1 MATSAPAPAFP
12 PALKYKTF
20 NTRNDA
26 YMGEFWQKCKAL
38 YAGGPTLL
46 NNDKLLRLVMP
57 SHANEAEDIYRERL
71 KRAFYIPYPGSII
84 DKLVAELMSKPL
96 TFELENTTS
105 ASDDGGQ
112 AGNKRGD
119 TDNDTD
125 DLPLFYVDLIKNCS
139 KPGGRKCAMNQ
150 FAREQIFTALQCQTA
165 WALVDMPKAPQGGY
179 PNRAEQDK
187 AGGLNAYIC
196 PIDPECV
203 IDWEEKDDGEL
214 SWVLIQDTQIKRESI
229 DQTRN
234 MVTIRWRYFR
244 ENDWAIYEL
253 TYDKTKKPNGP
264 LDTDDVALKDQGQHS
279 FQRVPVRRLCLP
291 EGLWAMGKLEA
302 MARAHLNQRNALSW
316 GQLKALFPV
325 PVLYAQTPDPK
336 APVSEDAGR
345 VAQQHGQGFLR
356 VFAEKDKLEYFS
368 PDVAPYQAAREDL
381 NNIRDEMHRVLYA
394 MAQSVDNSGAALQR
408 SGESKSID
416 QAAAAVILR
425 ALGTY
430 VREHLEDL
438 LLTIST
444 GRKDNYRFQAHGM
457 DVFDDVT
464 LSQLVLD
471 AIGLATVDIPSATFQ
486 RLFKYK
492 IAKLALG
499 ADVKEEDLDKISQEL
514 DNNVSQ
520 DTFDAAAD
528 AELAQHQAK
537 TAMAQAN
544 RDDPTGEK
552 LASKIDPGKTQKGKP
567 GVDKNAAQ
575 PGKAKPKKAKK

>member
-1 MATSAPAPAFP
+1 MAQPTLSSAPPFP
-12 PALKYKTF
+12 PVIKFKIF
-20 NTRNDA
+20 KTRNDA

-57 SHANEAEDIYRERL
+57 THANEAEEVYRERL

-96 TFELENTTS
+96 TFELEATTDS
-105 ASDDGGQ
+105 SDDGGSEGSTEDVNQ
-112 AGNKRGD
+112 
-119 TDNDTD
+119 
-125 DLPLFYVDLIKNCS
+125 DLPSFYTDLIKNCG
-139 KPGGRKCAMNQ
+139 KLGGKKCSINQ

-179 PNRAEQDK
+179 VNRAEQDK
-187 AGGLNAYIC
+187 AGALNAYIC

-203 IDWEEKDDGEL
+203 IDWQEKEDGEL
-214 SWVLIQDTQIKRESI
+214 EWVLIQDLITKRESI
-229 DQTRN
+229 EQNRN
-234 MVTIRWRYFR
+234 MVTLRWRYFR
-244 ENDWAIYEL
+244 EQDWAIYQI

-264 LDTDDVALKDQGQHS
+264 TDTEDVELVDQGLHS
-279 FQRVPVRRLCLP
+279 FQRVPVRRLALP
-291 EGLWAMGKLEA
+291 DGLWAMGKLEA

-325 PVLYAQTPDPK
+325 PVLYAMTPDPK

-368 PDVAPYQAAREDL
+368 PDTAPYQIAREDL

-425 ALGTY
+425 ALGMY

-444 GRKDNYRFQAHGM
+444 GRKDNYRFCAHGM

-486 RLFKYK
+486 KLFKFK
-492 IAKLALG
+492 VAKLALG
-499 ADVKEEDLDKISQEL
+499 SDVKEEDLDDIAKEL
-514 DNNVSQ
+514 ESNVTQ
-520 DTFDAAAD
+520 DVFDAAAD
-528 AELAQHQAK
+528 AQLAQHEASS
-537 TAMAQAN
+537 AMSQAN
-544 RDDPTGEK
+544 KDDPTGEK
-552 LASKIDPGKTQKGKP
+552 LAKKLGKTAPRQKGKP
-567 GVDKNAAQ
+567 KVDKKPTFQ
-575 PGKAKPKKAKK
+575 KKGKSTK